1 MAGRGEKGR
10 RGWVICVCLM
20 LVAPLL
26 TAGQDEEGVAEEG
39 FACPM
44 EVELPR
50 FPSAAAALAVQ
61 CWKRSGA
68 SAARDC
74 NRVLRWRC

>member
-1 MAGRGEKGR
+1 MAGG
-10 RGWVICVCLM
+10 GWKVVWCL
-20 LVAPLL
+20 LLLAAPLL

-50 FPSAAAALAVQ
+50 CLSAAAGQLQ
-61 CWKRSGA
+61 PCR
-68 SAARDC
+68 
-74 NRVLRWRC
+74 